1 MKGKGWTC
9 VCCWP
14 SKGWWRWWSRH
25 ILEPRSPVW
34 KSFWWGLISPGFQQ
48 RPQIAET
55 FRNIFSDVTCCS
67 QLQLPAAPED
77 LEHWCLCQTRLC
89 APSNSSDGKIN
100 ENLRRITS
108 QVKEYLY
115 ISYML
120 CSNQAWFFWGS
131 RFRWC
136 ALSYFSLIFL
146 MGHNPSHKSQLSRA
160 INWAE
165 GGLVENACSSKAM
178 F

>member
-1 MKGKGWTC
+1 MKGKGWTLTLVTTC

-25 ILEPRSPVW
+25 ILEPHSPIW

-120 CSNQAWFFWGS
+120 CSNQAWFFLGEQI
-131 RFRWC
+131 
-136 ALSYFSLIFL
+136 SLVCSFIFL
-146 MGHNPSHKSQLSRA
+146 ADISHGTQSKSQES
-160 INWAE
+160 
-165 GGLVENACSSKAM
+165 VE
-178 F
+178 

>member
-77 LEHWCLCQTRLC
+77 LEHWCLCQTQLC

-120 CSNQAWFFWGS
+120 VRFHETHVNLKHKCWVDINIGS
-131 RFRWC
+131 
-136 ALSYFSLIFL
+136 L
-146 MGHNPSHKSQLSRA
+146 PS
-160 INWAE
+160 
-165 GGLVENACSSKAM
+165 VPKAM
-178 F
+178 ETFITSSCPTPSSYQPTSKT

>member
-77 LEHWCLCQTRLC
+77 LEHWCLCQTRPC
-89 APSNSSDGKIN
+89 APSNSSDGRNQWKLKSN
-100 ENLRRITS
+100 YKLSQRTS
-108 QVKEYLY
+108 L
-115 ISYML
+115 YML
-120 CSNQAWFFWGS
+120 CSNQAWFF
-131 RFRWC
+131 FEQI
-136 ALSYFSLIFL
+136 SLLCSFIFL
-146 MGHNPSHKSQLSRA
+146 AGISQGTQSKSQES
-160 INWAE
+160 
-165 GGLVENACSSKAM
+165 VE
-178 F
+178 